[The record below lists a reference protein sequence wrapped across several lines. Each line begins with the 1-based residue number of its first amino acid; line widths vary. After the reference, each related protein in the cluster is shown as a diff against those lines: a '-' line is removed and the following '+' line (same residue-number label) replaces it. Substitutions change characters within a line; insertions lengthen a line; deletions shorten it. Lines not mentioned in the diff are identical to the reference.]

1 MGFRVLR
8 CGVLNVHG
16 VRHHA
21 LPSKGAEESLTTARQ
36 NLFMKRFVQR
46 GRVTSREA
54 APGRCGRVIIR
65 LQHWR
70 HRSDRSCETCSDFRQ
85 YQTTYKSNKIIGTLG
100 GVGGLNAHNKDL
112 INPIQG
118 SIVSY
123 PRPPY
128 PSKGPYDKRWS
139 CPERML

>member
-46 GRVTSREA
+46 VGALLREKLRQGGVVGSSFASSTGVIDPTEAARLAATFGNIRRHTRVT
-54 APGRCGRVIIR
+54 
-65 LQHWR
+65 
-70 HRSDRSCETCSDFRQ
+70 RS
-85 YQTTYKSNKIIGTLG
+85 
-100 GVGGLNAHNKDL
+100 
-112 INPIQG
+112 
-118 SIVSY
+118 
-123 PRPPY
+123 
-128 PSKGPYDKRWS
+128 
-139 CPERML
+139 